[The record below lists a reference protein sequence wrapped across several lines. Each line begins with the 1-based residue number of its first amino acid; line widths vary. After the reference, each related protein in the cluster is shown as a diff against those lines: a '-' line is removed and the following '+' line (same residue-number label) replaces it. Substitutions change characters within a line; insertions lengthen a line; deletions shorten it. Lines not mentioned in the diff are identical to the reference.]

1 MQDDEL
7 SVVVTHQPVAI
18 PSGDTDDDGDDEVI
32 PIKVSVLPLHFF
44 CTHHAA
50 YVIYIVLIT
59 KILGFYTGSISRH
72 TRSSTGISSSR

>member
-50 YVIYIVLIT
+50 YVIYIAHYICSLFSLFSFWT
-59 KILGFYTGSISRH
+59 
-72 TRSSTGISSSR
+72 